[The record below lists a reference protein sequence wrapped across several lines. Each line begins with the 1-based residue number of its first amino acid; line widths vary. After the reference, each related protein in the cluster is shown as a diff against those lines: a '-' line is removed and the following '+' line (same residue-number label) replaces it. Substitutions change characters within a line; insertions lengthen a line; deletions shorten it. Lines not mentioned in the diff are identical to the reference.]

1 MLAGPI
7 LRSVSTLSVARP
19 SVPVL
24 TPPPSGPGAA
34 CFRLTRHTT
43 CRPPVRHLRS
53 AMWVRDRTRD
63 GSNCVYVNVCAPLH
77 HLQIPPPHIR
87 GSLQHSVGGR
97 RVQIKL
103 THYDLCVWG
112 PHVIVGPSRDQLI
125 CAIPTPVS
133 QEAAPAGEAL
143 TYVALLAFS
152 FLAGRLSGV
161 EP

>member
-1 MLAGPI
+1 
-7 LRSVSTLSVARP
+7 
-19 SVPVL
+19 
-24 TPPPSGPGAA
+24 
-34 CFRLTRHTT
+34 
-43 CRPPVRHLRS
+43 
-53 AMWVRDRTRD
+53 
-63 GSNCVYVNVCAPLH
+63 
-77 HLQIPPPHIR
+77 
-87 GSLQHSVGGR
+87 
-97 RVQIKL
+97 
-103 THYDLCVWG
+103 VWG